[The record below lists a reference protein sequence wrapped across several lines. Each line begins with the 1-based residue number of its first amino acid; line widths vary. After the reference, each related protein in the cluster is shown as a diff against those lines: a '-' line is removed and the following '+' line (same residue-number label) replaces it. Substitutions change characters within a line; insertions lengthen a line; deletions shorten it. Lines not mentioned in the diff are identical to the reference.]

1 MEFTEIVAVVALILS
16 LLLLIKVFSLQ
27 SQLND
32 VKSDLEWMNN
42 RPNNIGMMNSSSN
55 KEIVSQPKVN
65 DVDADL
71 EERLRF
77 MVASNQKIKA
87 IKVLREA
94 RNLSLKDAKDYVDQ
108 LERDI

>member
-1 MEFTEIVAVVALILS
+1 MEVIEIVAVVALILS

-32 VKSDLEWMNN
+32 MKSDLEWMNN
-42 RPNNIGMMNSSSN
+42 RPNNIGKMNSSN
-55 KEIVSQPKVN
+55 KRVASQLEVN

-77 MVASNQKIKA
+77 MLSSNQKIKA

-94 RNLSLKDAKDYVDQ
+94 RDLSLKDAKDYVDRMEQ
-108 LERDI
+108 NI